1 MSEKTA
7 LPTFL
12 IADNSQETPE
22 NVFVVHTD
30 FPRFIAQFE
39 LDDIE
44 AEPVIFWFDETPE
57 NKDEIEN
64 FASLAFNFLMDEMES
79 QDAEEEE

>member
-1 MSEKTA
+1 MSENNI

-22 NVFVVHTD
+22 NVYVVHTD

-57 NKDEIEN
+57 NKDEVEN
-64 FASLAFNFLMDEMES
+64 FAGLAFNFLMDEMES
-79 QDAEEEE
+79 QDSMEE

>member
-1 MSEKTA
+1 MSEKIT

-22 NVFVVHTD
+22 NVYVVHTD
-30 FPRFIAQFE
+30 YPRFIAQFE

-44 AEPVIFWFDETPE
+44 AEPVIFWFDEAPE
-57 NKDEIEN
+57 DKNEIEN
-64 FASLAFNFLMDEMES
+64 FATLAFDFLMDEMES
-79 QDAEEEE
+79 QDAEEND